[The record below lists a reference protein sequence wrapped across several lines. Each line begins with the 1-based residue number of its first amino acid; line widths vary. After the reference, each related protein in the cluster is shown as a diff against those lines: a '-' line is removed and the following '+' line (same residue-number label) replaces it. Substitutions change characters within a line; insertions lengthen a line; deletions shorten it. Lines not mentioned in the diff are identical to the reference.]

1 MTAALAL
8 VITAVWIGV
17 KDLPREREMIR
28 FDTFGAAPDSNGRV
42 PVVSDQHDD
51 TLYMYLDETFKNIIA
66 FEIEK

>member
-8 VITAVWIGV
+8 VITAVWIVV
-17 KDLPREREMIR
+17 KPQEREMIR
-28 FDTFGAAPDSNGRV
+28 FDTFGAAPDSNGMV

-66 FEIEK
+66 FEIKK